1 MSIQSILDRKGTKV
15 LTIRHGAS
23 ARRAADTM
31 QRDGVAAL
39 VVTNGDQIAGIV
51 SERDIVRALS
61 QEGERALSMTVGDV
75 MSHTVVTV
83 QPSDTV
89 KLAMRLMTDRR
100 VRHLVVTENGK
111 PAGVVSM
118 GDVVRHRLEDLE
130 TESNVL
136 RDAWIAAH

>member
-15 LTIRHGAS
+15 LTIRQGAS
-23 ARRAADTM
+23 AKRAADTM

-61 QEGERALSMTVGDV
+61 HDGERVLSMTVGEV

-83 QPSDTV
+83 LPSDTV

-100 VRHLVVTENGK
+100 VRHLVVTDNGK